1 MHFCAPRKWPR
12 ERPTADSAQSR
23 GKPPLG
29 GPISCPWVPVSACRW
44 RRQPNRSD
52 QGRALRGR
60 LSRLLSRPVTTFF
73 PKSRDSEIPWLSGS
87 RGVVTTVT
95 ASRLKIRGSG
105 KSPGDGAAPQENS
118 RDRSSFGR
126 DSRDKGVYTYSS
138 RLETHIY
145 QAVTQS
151 VLSRLGA
158 FFGRDKVVTS
168 RDRSR
173 DRAEEGVETP
183 FPGWRGSLPDP
194 PRAIRV
200 HPSWYTCTLW
210 LRGQKGGIR
219 PLFRYRYSQS
229 P

>member
-1 MHFCAPRKWPR
+1 M
-12 ERPTADSAQSR
+12 SAR
-23 GKPPLG
+23 
-29 GPISCPWVPVSACRW
+29 RW

-52 QGRALRGR
+52 QGRALRVR

-105 KSPGDGAAPQENS
+105 KSPGGRAAPQENS

-126 DSRDKGVYTYSS
+126 DSRDKWVYTYSS

-145 QAVTQS
+145 QVVIQS
-151 VLSRLGA
+151 VLSRLWA

-173 DRAEEGVETP
+173 DRGRGGGGDAFPWLEGFAAGPAPRDSSTPHETRLP
-183 FPGWRGSLPDP
+183 LRHRGLM
-194 PRAIRV
+194 
-200 HPSWYTCTLW
+200 
-210 LRGQKGGIR
+210 
-219 PLFRYRYSQS
+219 
-229 P
+229 